1 LENDNYTYKEIMAQ
15 IESWEKA
22 YSDIVDG
29 KIGLD
34 LNIFSDEY
42 NEIIFFGCGSSYNL
56 AMSAS
61 FFTKSLQN
69 ERSCL
74 ALPSSELLVNT
85 DTYIS
90 KDRRYLIVGFSRS
103 GETTESINAVKQL
116 QGRKNIT
123 SLTFSC
129 KEESTIA
136 SFSDNHFICR
146 DTVEKSIVMTKSFST
161 MLFAYCLMLT
171 KSLDKKEM
179 LNEFKYLIDYLN
191 ENISN
196 LFGDIESYLAKNNFG
211 SYFVLGSG
219 FNYGLAVEADLK
231 MKEMSQTPSYSYH
244 LYEFNHGP
252 KSLLDKDSLCL
263 ILTLGKNLFKNEEI
277 IKEILNL
284 SSKVIVIGSRDVE
297 IADNKKINY
306 LLYNSDFKFD
316 IIKSF
321 INIPVFQILAYIKT
335 MKENLDPDKPKNLG
349 YTMVI

>member
-1 LENDNYTYKEIMAQ
+1 MENKNYTYKEIATQ
-15 IESWEKA
+15 VESWRKA
-22 YSDIVDG
+22 YSNIVDG

-34 LNIFSDEY
+34 LNIFSDNY
-42 NEIIFFGCGSSYNL
+42 DEIIFFGCGSSYNL

-61 FFTKSLQN
+61 FFTKSLFSG
-69 ERSCL
+69 RSCL
-74 ALPSSELLVNT
+74 ALPSSELLINT
-85 DTYIS
+85 DVYIN
-90 KDRRYLIVGFSRS
+90 KNKKYLIVGFSRS
-103 GETTESINAVKQL
+103 GETTESINVVKQL
-116 QGRKNIT
+116 KGRNNIT

-129 KEESTIA
+129 KEGSTIA
-136 SFSDNHFICR
+136 SFSSNNFICR

-171 KSLDKKEM
+171 RFIGNKEM
-179 LNEFKYLIDYLN
+179 LAEFKYLIDYLN

-196 LFGDIESYLAKNNFG
+196 LFGDIENYLDKNSFS

-219 FNYGLAVEADLK
+219 FNYGLSVEADLK
-231 MKEMSQTPSYSYH
+231 MKEMSQAPSYSYH

-252 KSLLDKDSLCL
+252 KSLLNKKSLCL
-263 ILTLGKNLFKNEEI
+263 ILTLSRNLFKNEEI

-284 SSKVIVIGSRDVE
+284 GSKVIVIGSRNAE
-297 IADNKKINY
+297 ITDNENINY
-306 LLYNSDFKFD
+306 ILDDSESKFD

-335 MKENLDPDKPKNLG
+335 IKEDLNPDKPKNLD